1 MKKSKVISILLF
13 FLFYSCQKENNDQL
27 TFPFRA
33 EVIGSNSDC
42 GVFSIKFT
50 AGLDSVQLI
59 TGQPTLEGMYI
70 AKNLPVELQQPG
82 LNILLDIRKIKDS
95 ELGVCTAMGPPFPWL
110 YVIKA
115 IKE

>member
-1 MKKSKVISILLF
+1 MKKSMVISILLF
-13 FLFYSCQKENNDQL
+13 FLFYSCQKETDDQL
-27 TFPFRA
+27 TFPLKA
-33 EVIGSNSDC
+33 KVIGSNPDC

-50 AGLDSVQLI
+50 SGLDSVELI
-59 TGQPTLEGMYI
+59 TGQPTWEGTYI

-95 ELGVCTAMGPPFPWL
+95 ELGVCTAMGPSYPWL